1 MAYNVRK
8 IQPVDLEGRKIIG
21 VKLPFGGNYSNT
33 YENGLEL
40 QKKRNRRRGRSVIF
54 VPTYQTKDA
63 IRANLMNYFMTGK
76 GERYFNLSFGNE
88 LVKSL
93 FEHDTPER
101 REIILEQTKQD
112 LQVWFPKVNVITLEL
127 TTVSENAIQL
137 YLQYSIRETNTIDES
152 LYSRQLYVLG
162 EEAMKKMNASS
173 ALIIGMKGLGV
184 EIGNYL

>member
-21 VKLPFGGNYSNT
+21 VKLPFGGNYSDT
-33 YENGLEL
+33 YESGLEL

-101 REIILEQTKQD
+101 RKIILEQTKQD

-137 YLQYSIRETNTIDES
+137 YLQYSIRETNTIDDLVINIE
-152 LYSRQLYVLG
+152 Q
-162 EEAMKKMNASS
+162 
-173 ALIIGMKGLGV
+173 
-184 EIGNYL
+184 